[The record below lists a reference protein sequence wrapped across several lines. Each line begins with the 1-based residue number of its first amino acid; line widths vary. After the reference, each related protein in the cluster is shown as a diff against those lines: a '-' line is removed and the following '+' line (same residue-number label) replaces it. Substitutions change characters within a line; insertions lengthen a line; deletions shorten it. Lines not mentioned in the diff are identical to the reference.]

1 MTKLDELKAAR
12 DTAFAARD
20 VAWMEFC
27 HSRDIAFTE
36 YLTVCDVAGYAH
48 SDYLDEQYEI
58 KLKEKK
64 VTND

>member
-1 MTKLDELKAAR
+1 MSTLEELRAVR

-48 SDYLDEQYEI
+48 SDYDAALAAE
-58 KLKEKK
+58 LKKTK
-64 VTND
+64 DNNK